1 MLETA
6 FTRLVGCSVPIQLA
20 GMGSIL
26 SPELAAAVSNA
37 GALGQITLAGV
48 DAEDATR
55 RLDRLSSLT
64 SRPFGV
70 NLLIPYLDRE
80 ILELAAR
87 KARVIDFF
95 WGNPDPELVGVV
107 HDAGALTSWQ
117 VGSKAEA
124 MAAEAAGCDFIIA
137 QGIEAGGHIRGT
149 LGLLPLLSSVLD
161 AVSVPVLAA
170 GGIGSGR
177 SIAAVLAAGAAGVRM
192 GTRFIAARES
202 NAHPDYV
209 NALIAAR
216 AEDSVRTNRFHVKC
230 GLCPSTHG
238 VLRQALEAAE
248 SFQGEY
254 VAEIELDGKREQVE
268 RFRGSPPF
276 KGFQGTIEAMA
287 CYAGQSVGDV
297 KGVQPAAEIVAE
309 LVEEAEKTWEASR
322 EHRTVARS

>member
-6 FTRLVGCSVPIQLA
+6 FTRMVGCTVPIQLA

-37 GALGQITLAGV
+37 GGLGQLTLTGDV
-48 DAEDATR
+48 EDASR
-55 RLDRLSSLT
+55 KLDRLSSMT
-64 SRPFGV
+64 SKPFGI

-80 ILELAAR
+80 VLDLAAR

-95 WGNPDPELVGVV
+95 WGDPDADLVRLV
-107 HDAGALTSWQ
+107 HDAGALASWQ
-117 VGSKAEA
+117 VGSTAEA
-124 MAAEAAGCDFIIA
+124 IAAEAAGCDFIIA

-170 GGIGSGR
+170 GGIGIGR

-192 GTRFIAARES
+192 GTRFIAAAES

-209 NALIAAR
+209 AALIAAR
-216 AEDSVRTNRFHVKC
+216 AEDSIRTNRFHVQC
-230 GLCPSTHG
+230 ALCPSTHG
-238 VLRQALEAAE
+238 VLRQAIEAADAFE
-248 SFQGEY
+248 GEY
-254 VAEIELDGKREQVE
+254 VAEIEFEGELEKIA
-268 RFRGSPPF
+268 RFRGIPPF
-276 KGFQGTIEAMA
+276 KGFHGHIEAMA

-297 KGVQPAAEIVAE
+297 TRVQPAAAIVAE
-309 LVEEAEKTWEASR
+309 LVESAERFVRVSPSPA
-322 EHRTVARS
+322 